1 VEKVENEQ
9 ARGVVNSPHPF
20 DPSAELRTG
29 LAQGR
34 SRTLRHTAVFTI
46 TLLAIEF
53 LDEFVFG
60 AREAA
65 WPLIRTD
72 LGLSYAQVGL
82 LLSLPNL
89 VSSLVEP
96 VLGILGDV
104 WRRRVLVLGG
114 GVVFALALLLTAQ
127 SRDFLVLLIS
137 FILFY
142 PASGAFVTLSQATLM
157 DTDPARHEQNMA
169 RWTFAGSLGVVA
181 GPIALGAAA
190 TLGLGW
196 RGLFLLFAG
205 LTLIPL
211 AMMCR
216 FRFAIG
222 RWGSAKTG
230 FKAGLVDALRALRRG
245 EVLRW
250 LTLLQF
256 SDLMLDVLL
265 GFLAL
270 YLVDVAGATPAQA
283 GAAVAVW
290 TGLGLLGNLLLIP
303 LLERVRG
310 LRYLRLSAVVEL
322 VLFPTFLLVPGFW
335 PKLVLLG
342 LLGLF
347 NTGWYLILKA
357 QLYSAMP
364 GQSGTVMTVGNV
376 FGLVGGLIPLGL
388 GLVAERFDLTVTMWL
403 LLLGPVA
410 LLVGIPKNGGHPLS
424 GSVGATR

>member
-1 VEKVENEQ
+1 M
-9 ARGVVNSPHPF
+9 S
-20 DPSAELRTG
+20 STY
-29 LAQGR
+29 
-34 SRTLRHTAVFTI
+34 SRTLRHTAVFTL

-82 LLSLPNL
+82 LLGLPSL

-96 VLGILGDV
+96 FLGILGDI

-114 GVVFALALLLTAQ
+114 GVVFALALLLTALSQ
-127 SRDFLVLLIS
+127 DFPILLIS
-137 FILFY
+137 FIIFY
-142 PASGAFVTLSQATLM
+142 PASGAFVSLSQATLM
-157 DTDPARHEQNMA
+157 DADPARHEQSMA

-181 GPIALGAAA
+181 GPIALGAAV

-196 RGLFLLFAG
+196 RGLFLAFAG

-211 AMMCR
+211 AVAYR

-222 RWGSAKTG
+222 QQGSEKTD
-230 FKAGLVDALRALRRG
+230 FKAGMMDALRALRRG

-270 YLVDVAGATPAQA
+270 YFVDVAGATPAQA
-283 GAAVAVW
+283 GLAVAVW

-322 VLFPTFLLVPGFW
+322 VLFPAFLLAPGFW
-335 PKLVLLG
+335 TKLALLG

-347 NTGWYLILKA
+347 NTGWYSILKA

-388 GLVAERFDLTVTMWL
+388 GLVAERFDLMVTMWL

-410 LLVGIPKNGGHPLS
+410 LLVGIPKREGTS
-424 GSVGATR
+424 ATGEC

>member
-1 VEKVENEQ
+1 MRK
-9 ARGVVNSPHPF
+9 AIYT
-20 DPSAELRTG
+20 PSTR
-29 LAQGR
+29 R
-34 SRTLRHTAVFTI
+34 IVFTL

-72 LGLSYAQVGL
+72 LGLNYAQIGL
-82 LLSLPNL
+82 LLGLPSL

-96 VLGILGDV
+96 FLGILGDI
-104 WRRRVLVLGG
+104 WRRRILILGG
-114 GVVFALALLLTAQ
+114 GVVFALALLLTALSQ
-127 SRDFLVLLIS
+127 DFLVLLIS
-137 FILFY
+137 FIIFY
-142 PASGAFVTLSQATLM
+142 PASGAFVSLSQATLM
-157 DTDPARHEQNMA
+157 DTDPARHEQSMA

-181 GPIALGAAA
+181 GPVALGAAA
-190 TLGLGW
+190 MLNLGW
-196 RGLFLLFAG
+196 RGLFLAFAG

-211 AMMCR
+211 GVAYR

-222 RWGSAKTG
+222 QRKSTKTG
-230 FKAGLVDALRALRRG
+230 FKAGMVDALRALRRG

-270 YLVDVAGATPAQA
+270 YFVDVVRATPTQA
-283 GAAVAVW
+283 GVAVAVW

-322 VLFPTFLLVPGFW
+322 VLFPAFLLAPGFW
-335 PKLVLLG
+335 AKLVLLG
-342 LLGLF
+342 LLGFF
-347 NTGWYLILKA
+347 NTGWYSILKA

-376 FGLVGGLIPLGL
+376 FGLVGALVPLGL
-388 GLVAERFDLTVTMWL
+388 GLVAERFDLMATMWL
-403 LLLGPVA
+403 LLLGPMA
-410 LLVGIPKNGGHPLS
+410 LLVGIPKHTES
-424 GSVGATR
+424 S